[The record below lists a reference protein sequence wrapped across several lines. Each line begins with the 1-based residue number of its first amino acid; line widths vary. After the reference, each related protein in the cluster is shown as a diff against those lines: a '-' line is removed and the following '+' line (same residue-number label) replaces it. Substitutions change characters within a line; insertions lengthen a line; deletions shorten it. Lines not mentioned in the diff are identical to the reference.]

1 MYSSLGVRAWER
13 VLVLKLKHGSI
24 CLFDTW
30 SFCYVISPAR
40 EHESK
45 TMGLSPGSPSH
56 AGKMDESTGHG
67 HVE

>member
-1 MYSSLGVRAWER
+1 M
-13 VLVLKLKHGSI
+13 KLKHGSI

-30 SFCYVISPAR
+30 SFCYVISTAR